1 MTQPPVALG
10 GSLIT
15 LVEPRPG
22 HEVEYNRWY
31 ERDHFYA
38 GCMVGAHCFA
48 GARFVAT
55 RACKDRRFPH
65 DTTWPAGGA
74 GLDAGSY
81 LAMYW
86 VQDGHFGEWLKWGTE
101 QVNWLHANDRMFEER
116 DHVSTL
122 VYRHRASASP
132 SGMPIE
138 LALDR
143 GYDGCFLVVH
153 ELTDGQSSRAVSEYY
168 TETGGLPGCDATAVF
183 TPVPLLDTAPK
194 DVPQDD
200 DTAPARVVVVGF
212 VDGPPLEMWDH
223 NMVEFEGRIPS
234 DQVGRIGWAGPF
246 LRTIPGT
253 DSYCD
258 ELW

>member
-1 MTQPPVALG
+1 
-10 GSLIT
+10 
-15 LVEPRPG
+15 
-22 HEVEYNRWY
+22 
-31 ERDHFYA
+31 
-38 GCMVGAHCFA
+38 
-48 GARFVAT
+48 
-55 RACKDRRFPH
+55 
-65 DTTWPAGGA
+65 
-74 GLDAGSY
+74 
-81 LAMYW
+81 
-86 VQDGHFGEWLKWGTE
+86 
-101 QVNWLHANDRMFEER
+101 
-116 DHVSTL
+116 
-122 VYRHRASASP
+122 
-132 SGMPIE
+132 MPIE